1 MIKPKKQRDCEIKM
15 RCEIDVEREMYLMYQ
30 SRAVIIKMQVRERG
44 KKRERK
50 KKDGNLIESVHAL
63 SPAFV
68 SELLPGFINLQLHS
82 RQEKTSLTKVR
93 L

>member
-50 KKDGNLIESVHAL
+50 KKMEI
-63 SPAFV
+63 
-68 SELLPGFINLQLHS
+68 
-82 RQEKTSLTKVR
+82 
-93 L
+93 